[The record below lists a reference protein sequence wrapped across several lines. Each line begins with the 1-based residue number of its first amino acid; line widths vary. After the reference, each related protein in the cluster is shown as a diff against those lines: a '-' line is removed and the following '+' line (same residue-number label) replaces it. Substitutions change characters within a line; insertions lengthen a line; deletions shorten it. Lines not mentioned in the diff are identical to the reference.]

1 MNHGTTRRINPIRKQ
16 ATLERIEH
24 AIADLMQEL
33 RQGAADAADLP
44 GGQRAAMRRVKA
56 LITLLGRMAP
66 EWEQPGAAA
75 HAPSKAAALSGALT
89 LASAVSDPRLSD
101 ALRAAALQH
110 LTPDGA

>member
-1 MNHGTTRRINPIRKQ
+1 MSHGTTRRINPIRKQ

-24 AIADLMQEL
+24 GIADIMQEL
-33 RQGAADAADLP
+33 RQGVADAADLP

-66 EWEQPGAAA
+66 EWEQPG
-75 HAPSKAAALSGALT
+75 SKAAALSGALT

>member
-1 MNHGTTRRINPIRKQ
+1 MSHGTTRRSHPIRKQ

-24 AIADLMQEL
+24 AIAELMQEL
-33 RQGAADAADLP
+33 GYGAADAADVP

-66 EWEQPGAAA
+66 EWEQPGAPA
-75 HAPSKAAALSGALT
+75 HAPSKAAALSGALM
-89 LASAVSDPRLSD
+89 LAAAVSDPRLSN

-110 LTPDGA
+110 RTPDGA